1 MKNNIY
7 ETLKTPYFDEL
18 DRESPWNV
26 YPRPQLVRDSFF
38 SLNGDWDFKV
48 SETDEIPAEYPEKI
62 LVPFPP
68 ESLLSGI
75 ERRMPKDAYLAY
87 RRYFSLPED
96 FIKNRVILHFGAVD
110 QRCKVYING
119 QLAGKNIGGYLQFS
133 FDITDMLREGENELV
148 VIAKDCLCK
157 NLPYGKQKDRRGGM
171 WYTPVSGIWQTVWIE
186 SLPEKPILSLKIEQ
200 NDKNAKI
207 EINSEAEIK
216 KLTLIDSGRTYE
228 FSGNFIVIEPDD
240 QHLWTP
246 DDPYLYRFTLETECD
261 RVESYFALRSLEI
274 REVAGKSR
282 MCLNGKPYFF
292 SALLDQGYF
301 PDGIFLPATPDGYRD
316 DILLAKRLGFNTL
329 RKHIKIEP
337 MVFYYL
343 CDTLGM
349 VVFQDMVNNSD
360 YSFILDTAL
369 PTIGF
374 KKFIGSFRHRSKK
387 RREIFISHMK
397 RTAEHLYNTPSVCLY
412 TIFNE
417 GWGEFEPD
425 AAYRTLK
432 ELDGSRFIDATSGWF
447 YAKESDLDSRHI
459 YFKVP
464 TVKRPNGRPY
474 FLSEFGGFSLR
485 IDGHLFGKK
494 NYGYSI
500 YPEEKSFT
508 EAVRA
513 LFVDGT
519 APLIEDGLSAI
530 VYTQLSDVED
540 ETNGLITY
548 DRRVVKID
556 KDVMREANECL
567 YKTFDAATREDTV

>member
-1 MKNNIY
+1 MKDNVY
-7 ETLKTPYFDEL
+7 KTLTTPYSDNL
-18 DRESPWNV
+18 DTVSPWNI
-26 YPRPQLVRDSFF
+26 YPRPQLVRDSFL
-38 SLNGDWDFKV
+38 SLNGSWDFEIT
-48 SETDEIPAEYPEKI
+48 ETDAIPDNYSKKI

-75 ERRMPKDAYLAY
+75 EKRIPKNSYLAY
-87 RRYFSLPED
+87 RRFFTLPEG
-96 FIKNRVILHFGAVD
+96 FVKKSVILHFGAVD
-110 QRCKVYING
+110 QRCKVYVNG
-119 QLAGKNIGGYLQFS
+119 KQVGKNVGGYLPFS
-133 FDITDMLREGENELV
+133 FDITDALTDGENEIT
-148 VIAKDCLCK
+148 VIARDCLCK
-157 NLPYGKQKDRRGGM
+157 NLPYGKQKDKRGGM

-207 EINSEAEIK
+207 TVNSEAETK
-216 KLTLIDSGRTYE
+216 RLTLLDSGKTYD
-228 FSGNFIVIEPDD
+228 FSDNSIVIEPDEA
-240 QHLWTP
+240 HTWTP
-246 DDPYLYRFTLETECD
+246 DDPYLYRFTVETDSD

-274 REVAGKSR
+274 KTVAGKSR
-282 MCLNGKPYFF
+282 MCLNGKPFFF

-343 CDTLGM
+343 CDVLGM
-349 VVFQDMVNNSD
+349 VVFQDMVNNST

-374 KKFIGSFRHRSKK
+374 KKFISSFRHRNKK
-387 RREIFISHMK
+387 RREIFISQMK
-397 RTAEHLYNTPSVCLY
+397 KTAELLYNTPSVCLY

-425 AAYRTLK
+425 AAYRLLK
-432 ELDGSRFIDATSGWF
+432 EIDSSRFIDATSGWF
-447 YAKESDLDSRHI
+447 YSKDSDLDSRHI
-459 YFKVP
+459 YFKIP
-464 TVKRPNGRPY
+464 TVKKPNGRPY

-500 YPEEKSFT
+500 YPDKNSFT

-556 KDVMREANECL
+556 EDVMREANECL
-567 YKTFDAATREDTV
+567 YKTFDVATREDTV

>member
-1 MKNNIY
+1 MKDVIY
-7 ETLKTPYFDEL
+7 ETLKTPYFDTL
-18 DRESPWNV
+18 DRESPWDI

-38 SLNGDWDFKV
+38 SLNGSWDFEV
-48 SETDEIPAEYPEKI
+48 TESADIPSQFSEKI

-87 RRYFSLPED
+87 RRYFTLPEGFVKD
-96 FIKNRVILHFGAVD
+96 RIILHFGAVD

-119 QLAGKNIGGYLQFS
+119 KLVGKNLGGYLPFS
-133 FDITDMLREGENELV
+133 FDITDMLSGAENELV
-148 VIAKDCLCK
+148 VMAKDCLCK

-186 SLPEKPILSLKIEQ
+186 SLPENPIFSLKIDQ
-200 NDKNAKI
+200 NDQNAKI
-207 EINSEAEIK
+207 EVNSKAEFK
-216 KLTLIDSGRTYE
+216 KLTLIDSGEVYE
-228 FSGNFIVIEPDD
+228 FTGSSIVISPENK
-240 QHLWTP
+240 HLWTP
-246 DDPYLYRFTLETECD
+246 DDPYLYRFVIETDTD

-274 REVAGKSR
+274 KEVAGKSR

-292 SALLDQGYF
+292 SALLDQGYY
-301 PDGIFLPATPDGYRD
+301 PDGIFLPATADGYRD

-337 MVFYYL
+337 MIFYYL
-343 CDTLGM
+343 CDALGM

-369 PTIGF
+369 PTVGF

-432 ELDGSRFIDATSGWF
+432 QIDKTRFIDATSGWF

-459 YFKVP
+459 YFKIP
-464 TVKRPNGRPY
+464 SVKKPNGRPY

-485 IDGHLFGKK
+485 IEGHLFGKK

-500 YPEEKSFT
+500 YPDKASFT

-556 KDVMREANECL
+556 EDTMREANENL
-567 YKTFDAATREDTV
+567 YRVFDKCTRE